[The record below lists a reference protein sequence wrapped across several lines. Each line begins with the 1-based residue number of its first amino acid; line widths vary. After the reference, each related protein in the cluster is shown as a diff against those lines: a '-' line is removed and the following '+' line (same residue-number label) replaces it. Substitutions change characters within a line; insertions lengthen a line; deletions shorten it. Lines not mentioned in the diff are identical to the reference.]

1 MADKDLAEKYL
12 ESFSD
17 VFADI
22 YNVLLFQKEI
32 LLEEGLEEGPTE
44 SIYKVEENNLRN
56 QFLDTVK
63 LYKNGLYKV
72 ASFGIENESRI
83 DKNMPIR
90 IMGYDYAVYRVQI
103 DREEE
108 RKYPAITIV
117 LNFSDTEWKSPNALF
132 DILDVSPEL
141 RPYVND
147 YKIFVFNIAFLPEKV
162 RKEFKS
168 DFKIV
173 ADFFAEKRLG
183 RYNPKEHPEAICH
196 VEAVLNLLRVFTN
209 DKTYVKIEK
218 TVAERVKAG
227 EVITMCTFAEEMTNK
242 GIEIGEAQ
250 GIKIG
255 EARGIARE
263 KISVARNL
271 LDLLTDEIIAEKVGL
286 ELATVKEL
294 REGTK

>member
-22 YNVLLFQKEI
+22 YNVLLFRKEI

-56 QFLDTVK
+56 QFRDTVK

-147 YKIFVFNIAFLPEKV
+147 YKIFVFNIEMCIRDSYMSA
-162 RKEFKS
+162 S
-168 DFKIV
+168 QDGIV
-173 ADFFAEKRLG
+173 KDIVFRGNRLD
-183 RYNPKEHPEAICH
+183 
-196 VEAVLNLLRVFTN
+196 V
-209 DKTYVKIEK
+209 
-218 TVAERVKAG
+218 TVDVG
-227 EVITMCTFAEEMTNK
+227 
-242 GIEIGEAQ
+242 GIEIICEWPLE
-250 GIKIG
+250 KESLEIG
-255 EARGIARE
+255 E
-263 KISVARNL
+263 KVSL
-271 LDLLTDEIIAEKVGL
+271 LIYRLYVLD
-286 ELATVKEL
+286 KERTYL
-294 REGTK
+294 CENKEMQEDDVFYI

>member
-22 YNVLLFQKEI
+22 YNVLLFRKEI

-44 SIYKVEENNLRN
+44 SIYKVEENNFRN
-56 QFLDTVK
+56 QFRDTVK

-83 DKNMPIR
+83 DQNMPIR

-218 TVAERVKAG
+218 TVAERKAG

-255 EARGIARE
+255 EARE